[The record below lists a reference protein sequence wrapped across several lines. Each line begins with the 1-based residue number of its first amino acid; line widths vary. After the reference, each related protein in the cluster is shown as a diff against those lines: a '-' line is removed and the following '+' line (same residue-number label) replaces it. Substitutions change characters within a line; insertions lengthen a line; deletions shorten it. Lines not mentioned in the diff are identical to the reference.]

1 VPPPAP
7 LPPPAARTA
16 QLAPDLGRVATRLR
30 LSATG
35 RVAVRLRCRTIA
47 AGAPPSACTGTI
59 RLRAT
64 IGRRRQTIA
73 ARTFRFPAAA
83 TRVLRMRLTSRA
95 RSAVKRP
102 TPATLTSTVR
112 NASGRDR
119 RADKRVQIL
128 PARR

>member
-1 VPPPAP
+1 VPPPP
-7 LPPPAARTA
+7 PPPPAARTA

-35 RVAVRLRCRTIA
+35 RIAVRLRCRTIG
-47 AGAPPSACTGTI
+47 AGAPPSACAGTI

-83 TRVLRMRLTSRA
+83 TRVVRVRLTARA